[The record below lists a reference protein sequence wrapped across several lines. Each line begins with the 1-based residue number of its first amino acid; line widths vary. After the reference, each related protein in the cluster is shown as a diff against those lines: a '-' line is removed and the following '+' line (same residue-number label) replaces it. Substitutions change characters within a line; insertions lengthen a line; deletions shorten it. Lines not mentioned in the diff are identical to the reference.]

1 MFRVLLKKYSDKF
14 QLYFNEKKIAIIGA
28 GIAGLT
34 LANFIKKF
42 TDHEFMVYER
52 EESLSLEEGY
62 GIQLAINSVKI
73 LSQINFNKINDEN
86 VFYPKIIDFY
96 NIQNEKIC
104 DLNLSKFNSIDSKY
118 TTLKRSTLIELL
130 KEDIYT
136 QHLRFGKKI
145 KEVSELK
152 DKVLIKFDDNT
163 NDLVDFVVAADGI
176 FSNTRSFFE
185 KKKIEPKFKKAVA
198 VRLILNSKSEL
209 DINEENISLMLG
221 SNSHIVL
228 YPINKKKELNMV
240 CIMRCKKYEPDNIT
254 HLIQEIVLKQNPKL
268 KNIFENEIKT
278 WPLYFS
284 PKIIPSS
291 NKKVFY
297 IGDAFNGFL
306 PTIAQ
311 GAGQSI
317 ESAFEIFNLLT
328 KDKLDKEN
336 NYFEIRSKRAK
347 IIRSR
352 SNFNFFAFHFS
363 SKIMQNVRNLFL
375 KFLVKRKFFVK
386 RYLGK
391 VYKN

>member
-1 MFRVLLKKYSDKF
+1 MK
-14 QLYFNEKKIAIIGA
+14 KKIAIIGA

-34 LANFIKKF
+34 LANLIKKY

-62 GIQLAINSVKI
+62 GIQLATNSIKI
-73 LSQINFNKINDEN
+73 LNQISFNKINNEKI
-86 VFYPKIIDFY
+86 FHPKTIDFY

-104 DLNLSKFNSIDSKY
+104 DLNLSKFNSPEAKY
-118 TTLKRSTLIELL
+118 TTLQRSTLIEFL

-185 KKKIEPKFKKAVA
+185 KKKSEPKFKKAIAARV
-198 VRLILNSKSEL
+198 ILNAKFEF

-240 CIMRCKKYEPDNIT
+240 CIMRCKKYEPNNVK
-254 HLIQEIVLKQNPKL
+254 HLVQEIVLKQNPKL

-278 WPLYFS
+278 WPLYFT
-284 PKIIPSS
+284 PKIISSS

-306 PTIAQ
+306 PTLAQ

-352 SNFNFFAFHFS
+352 SNFNFFVFHIS
-363 SKIMQNVRNLFL
+363 SSILQKIRNIFL
-375 KFLVKRKFFVK
+375 KFLVKRKFFV
-386 RYLGK
+386 RGYLGK

>member
-1 MFRVLLKKYSDKF
+1 MK
-14 QLYFNEKKIAIIGA
+14 KKIAIIGA

-34 LANFIKKF
+34 LANLLKKH

-62 GIQLAINSVKI
+62 GIQLATNSIKI
-73 LSQINFNKINDEN
+73 LNQINFDKINNEKI
-86 VFYPKIIDFY
+86 FHPKTIDFY
-96 NIQNEKIC
+96 NIQNKKIC
-104 DLNLSKFNSIDSKY
+104 DLNLFKFNTPEAKY
-118 TTLKRSTLIELL
+118 TTLQRSTLIEFL

-136 QHLRFGKKI
+136 QHLRFGKKM

-163 NDLVDFVVAADGI
+163 NDLVDFVIAADGI

-185 KKKIEPKFKKAVA
+185 TKKNEPRFKKAIAARV
-198 VRLILNSKSEL
+198 ILKSKSEF
-209 DINEENISLMLG
+209 DINEENISLLLG

-240 CIMRCKKYEPDNIT
+240 CIMRCKKYEPDNVKQ
-254 HLIQEIVLKQNPKL
+254 LVQEIILKQNPKL

-278 WPLYFS
+278 WPLYFT

-306 PTIAQ
+306 PTLAQ

-317 ESAFEIFNLLT
+317 ESASEIFNLLT

-336 NYFEIRSKRAK
+336 DYFEIRSKRAK

-352 SNFNFFAFHFS
+352 SNFNFFTFHFS
-363 SKIMQNVRNLFL
+363 SKIMQNIRNLFL

>member
-1 MFRVLLKKYSDKF
+1 MKKK
-14 QLYFNEKKIAIIGA
+14 LAIIGA

-34 LANFIKKF
+34 LANFLKKF

-118 TTLKRSTLIELL
+118 TTLKRSTLIEFL

-240 CIMRCKKYEPDNIT
+240 CIMRCKKYEPDNIK

-306 PTIAQ
+306 PTLAQ

-317 ESAFEIFNLLT
+317 ESAFEIFNLL
-328 KDKLDKEN
+328 KNDKLDKEN

-363 SKIMQNVRNLFL
+363 SKIMQNIRNLFL

>member
-1 MFRVLLKKYSDKF
+1 MK
-14 QLYFNEKKIAIIGA
+14 KKIAIIGA

-34 LANFIKKF
+34 LANLIKKF
-42 TDHEFMVYER
+42 SDHEFMVYER

-62 GIQLAINSVKI
+62 GIQLATNSIKI
-73 LSQINFNKINDEN
+73 LNQIGFDKINNEKI
-86 VFYPKIIDFY
+86 FHPKTIDFY
-96 NIQNEKIC
+96 NIQNKKIC
-104 DLNLSKFNSIDSKY
+104 DLNLSKFNSPEAKY
-118 TTLKRSTLIELL
+118 TTLQRSTLIEFL

-185 KKKIEPKFKKAVA
+185 IKKNEPRFKKAIAARV
-198 VRLILNSKSEL
+198 ILDSKFEF

-228 YPINKKKELNMV
+228 YPINKKKELNMI
-240 CIMRCKKYEPDNIT
+240 CIMRCKKYEPDNVKQ
-254 HLIQEIVLKQNPKL
+254 LVQEIVLKQNPKL

-278 WPLYFS
+278 WPLYFT
-284 PKIIPSS
+284 PKIMPSS

-306 PTIAQ
+306 PTLAQ

-317 ESAFEIFNLLT
+317 ESAFEFFNLLT
-328 KDKLDKEN
+328 KDMLDKEN
-336 NYFEIRSKRAK
+336 NYFKIRSNRAK

-352 SNFNFFAFHFS
+352 SNFNFFVFHFS
-363 SKIMQNVRNLFL
+363 SKIMQNIRNLFL
-375 KFLVKRKFFVK
+375 KFLVKRRFFVK

>member
-1 MFRVLLKKYSDKF
+1 MK
-14 QLYFNEKKIAIIGA
+14 KKIAIIGA

-34 LANFIKKF
+34 LANLIKKY

-62 GIQLAINSVKI
+62 GIQLATNSIKI
-73 LSQINFNKINDEN
+73 LNQISFDKINNEKI
-86 VFYPKIIDFY
+86 FHPKTIDFY
-96 NIQNEKIC
+96 NMQNRKIC
-104 DLNLSKFNSIDSKY
+104 DLNLSKFNSPEAKY
-118 TTLKRSTLIELL
+118 TTLQRSTLIEFL

-152 DKVLIKFDDNT
+152 DKVLLKFDDNT
-163 NDLVDFVVAADGI
+163 NDLVDFVIAADGI

-185 KKKIEPKFKKAVA
+185 IKKNEPRFKKAIAARV
-198 VRLILNSKSEL
+198 ILNSKSEL

-221 SNSHIVL
+221 SNSHIVF

-240 CIMRCKKYEPDNIT
+240 CIMRCKKYEPDNVKK
-254 HLIQEIVLKQNPKL
+254 LVQEIVLKQNPKF

-278 WPLYFS
+278 WPLYFT
-284 PKIIPSS
+284 PEIMPSS

-306 PTIAQ
+306 PTLAQ

>member
-1 MFRVLLKKYSDKF
+1 MKK
-14 QLYFNEKKIAIIGA
+14 KKIAIIGA

-34 LANFIKKF
+34 LANLIKKY
-42 TDHEFMVYER
+42 TNHEFMVYER

-62 GIQLAINSVKI
+62 GIQLATNSIKI
-73 LSQINFNKINDEN
+73 LNQISFDKINNEKI
-86 VFYPKIIDFY
+86 FHPKTIDFY
-96 NIQNEKIC
+96 NMQNKKIC
-104 DLNLSKFNSIDSKY
+104 DLNLSKFNSPEAKY
-118 TTLKRSTLIELL
+118 TTLQRSTLIEFL

-136 QHLRFGKKI
+136 QHLRFGKKM
-145 KEVSELK
+145 KEVSEIK

-163 NDLVDFVVAADGI
+163 NDLVDFVIAADGI

-185 KKKIEPKFKKAVA
+185 TKKNEPRFKKAIAARV
-198 VRLILNSKSEL
+198 ILKSKSEF
-209 DINEENISLMLG
+209 DIIEENISLMLG

-240 CIMRCKKYEPDNIT
+240 CIMRCKKYEPDNVKQ
-254 HLIQEIVLKQNPKL
+254 LVQEIILKQNPKF

-278 WPLYFS
+278 WPLYFT

-306 PTIAQ
+306 PTLAQ

-363 SKIMQNVRNLFL
+363 SKIMQKVRNLFL

-391 VYKN
+391 VYKD

>member
-1 MFRVLLKKYSDKF
+1 MK
-14 QLYFNEKKIAIIGA
+14 KKIAIIGA

-34 LANFIKKF
+34 LANLIKRY

-62 GIQLAINSVKI
+62 GIQLATNSIKI
-73 LSQINFNKINDEN
+73 LNQIRFDEINKEKI
-86 VFYPKIIDFY
+86 FHPKTIDFY

-104 DLNLSKFNSIDSKY
+104 DLNLSKFNSAEAKY
-118 TTLKRSTLIELL
+118 TTLQRSTLIEFL

-163 NDLVDFVVAADGI
+163 NDLVDFVIAADGI

-185 KKKIEPKFKKAVA
+185 MKKNDPRFKKAIAARV
-198 VRLILNSKSEL
+198 ILNSKSEF

-240 CIMRCKKYEPDNIT
+240 CIMRCKKYEPDNVKQ
-254 HLIQEIVLKQNPKL
+254 LVQEIILKQNPKL

-297 IGDAFNGFL
+297 VGDAFNGFL
-306 PTIAQ
+306 PTLAQ

-317 ESAFEIFNLLT
+317 ESAFEIFNLLK

-336 NYFEIRSKRAK
+336 NYFKIRSKRAK

-352 SNFNFFAFHFS
+352 SNFNFFVFHFS
-363 SKIMQNVRNLFL
+363 SKIMQNIRNLFL
-375 KFLVKRKFFVK
+375 KFLVKRNFFIK

>member
-1 MFRVLLKKYSDKF
+1 MKKKV
-14 QLYFNEKKIAIIGA
+14 AIIGA

-34 LANFIKKF
+34 LANLIKKY

-62 GIQLAINSVKI
+62 GIQLATNSIKI
-73 LSQINFNKINDEN
+73 LNQINFNKINYEKI
-86 VFYPKIIDFY
+86 FHPKTIDFY
-96 NIQNEKIC
+96 SIQNEKIC
-104 DLNLSKFNSIDSKY
+104 DLNLSKFNSVEAKY
-118 TTLKRSTLIELL
+118 TTLQRSNLIEFL

-163 NDLVDFVVAADGI
+163 NDLVDFVIAADGI

-185 KKKIEPKFKKAVA
+185 KKKVEPKFKKAIVA
-198 VRLILNSKSEL
+198 RVVLKSKSEL
-209 DINEENISLMLG
+209 DINEENISLMFG
-221 SNSHIVL
+221 SNSHIVI
-228 YPINKKKELNMV
+228 YPINKKKQLNV
-240 CIMRCKKYEPDNIT
+240 VSIIRCKKYEPDNIKQ
-254 HLIQEIVLKQNPKL
+254 LVQKMVLKQNPKL

-278 WPLYFS
+278 WPLYFT

-306 PTIAQ
+306 PTLAQ

-317 ESAFEIFNLLT
+317 ESAFEIFNLL
-328 KDKLDKEN
+328 KNDKLDKDN

-347 IIRSR
+347 IIKNR
-352 SNFNFFAFHFS
+352 SNFNFFTFHFS
-363 SKIMQNVRNLFL
+363 SKIMQNIRNIFL